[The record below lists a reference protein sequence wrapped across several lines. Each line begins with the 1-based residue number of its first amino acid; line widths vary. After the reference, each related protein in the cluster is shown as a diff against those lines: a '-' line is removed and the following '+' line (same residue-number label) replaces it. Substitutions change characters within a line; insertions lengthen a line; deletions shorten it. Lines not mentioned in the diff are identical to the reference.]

1 MSKNIL
7 ETINNIFI
15 NYCTEHHLEY
25 KPKKERD
32 CIRLDISSLTEKSIV
47 KLYHT
52 TGKILIQGKK
62 NALKEELE
70 NLKQNVETDPK
81 KYLDI
86 DLTPKIPTHVRYTI
100 TTNRLQ
106 DSIKNSLSNLEGT
119 LNIEQNPNDS
129 IIYRASIEREISKVV
144 LTQYTNGTLF
154 IQGKTE
160 LLFNEVCDNI
170 EKIAN
175 PSETEVIIRY
185 ISNNESALK
194 EFSEKDTPLLQENAK
209 NEVNQKL
216 GDVFNYLDDYNKKQF
231 IAAQCLC
238 NYKLDLP
245 EYSAVVMPASKGF
258 EGFIKKLLI
267 DIQLV
272 PSNYFARRGATFTPI
287 TDRNNKKRKN
297 LCNRDN
303 KMDAFLN
310 KISVDLNHYRNF
322 IMHSDPSVLT
332 IINKIEDAI
341 TKVDEIFKDTKYIF
355 DYFNSLFNWV

>member
-7 ETINNIFI
+7 EIMKNIFI

-25 KPKKERD
+25 EQKEERD

-52 TGKILIQGKK
+52 GKILIQGKK
-62 NALKEELE
+62 NTLNEELE
-70 NLKQNVETDPK
+70 SLKQNIDTDPK
-81 KYLDI
+81 KYLGV
-86 DLTPKIPTHVRYTI
+86 DLIPTHIRYTI

-119 LNIEQNPNDS
+119 LNIDQNLNDS
-129 IIYRASIEREISKVV
+129 IIYRASIEREISKIV
-144 LTQYTNGTLF
+144 LTQYSNGTLL

-175 PSETEVIIRY
+175 PSETEVIVRY
-185 ISNNESALK
+185 ISNNEAALR

-272 PSNYFARRGATFTPI
+272 PSNYFNKRGATFTPL
-287 TDRNNKKRKN
+287 TDRKNQTRRN
-297 LCNRDN
+297 LCTRN
-303 KMDAFLN
+303 KQMDSFLK
-310 KISVDLNHYRNF
+310 KINVDLDHFRNF
-322 IMHSDPSVLT
+322 MMHSDPSVLT
-332 IINKIEDAI
+332 IINNINDAI
-341 TKVDEIFKDTKYIF
+341 IKVDDIIKETKYIF

>member
-1 MSKNIL
+1 MK
-7 ETINNIFI
+7 NIFI
-15 NYCTEHHLEY
+15 NYSREHHLEY
-25 KPKKERD
+25 NQKEERD

-52 TGKILIQGKK
+52 GKILIQGQE
-62 NALKEELE
+62 NTLKEELK
-70 NLKQNVETDPK
+70 NLKQNIENDPK
-81 KYLDI
+81 KYLGV
-86 DLTPKIPTHVRYTI
+86 DLIPKIPTHVRYTI

-106 DSIKNSLSNLEGT
+106 DSIKTSLSSLEGT
-119 LNIEQNPNDS
+119 LNIDQILNDS
-129 IIYRASIEREISKVV
+129 IIYRASIAREISKVV

-160 LLFNEVCDNI
+160 LLFDEVCDNI

-175 PSETEVIIRY
+175 PSETEVIVRY
-185 ISNNESALK
+185 ISNNEAALR

-216 GDVFNYLDDYNKKQF
+216 GGAFNYLDDYNKKQF
-231 IAAQCLC
+231 IVAQCLC

-245 EYSAVVMPASKGF
+245 EYSALVMPASKGF

-267 DIQLV
+267 DIQIV
-272 PSNYFARRGATFTPI
+272 PSNHFAGRGATFSPL
-287 TDRNNKKRKN
+287 TDRKNPKRRN
-297 LCNRDN
+297 LCNIDKN
-303 KMDAFLN
+303 METFLN
-310 KISVDLNHYRNF
+310 KINVSLNLYRHF
-322 IMHSDPSVLT
+322 MMHSDPSVLT

-355 DYFNSLFNWV
+355 DYFNLLFNWVK

>member
-7 ETINNIFI
+7 EVMKKIFI
-15 NYCTEHHLEY
+15 DYCNKKQLECEQ
-25 KPKKERD
+25 KEEKD

-47 KLYHT
+47 KLYYT
-52 TGKILIQGKK
+52 RRILIQGKQNK
-62 NALKEELE
+62 LKEELE
-70 NLKQNVETDPK
+70 NLKQNIKNDPQ
-81 KYLDI
+81 KYFGI
-86 DLTPKIPTHVRYTI
+86 DLVPKTPTHVRYTI
-100 TTNRLQ
+100 TTNQLQ
-106 DSIKNSLSNLEGT
+106 DSIKKSLSNLEGT
-119 LNIEQNPNDS
+119 LNIVQTPNDS
-129 IIYRASIEREISKVV
+129 TIYRASIEREISKVV

-160 LLFNEVCDNI
+160 LLLDEICDNI

-175 PSETEVIIRY
+175 PSETEVIVRY
-185 ISNNESALK
+185 ISNNEAALI
-194 EFSEKDTPLLQENAK
+194 EFSKKDTPLLQENAK
-209 NEVNQKL
+209 NEVTQKL

-245 EYSAVVMPASKGF
+245 EYSAIVMPASKGF

-272 PSNYFARRGATFTPI
+272 PSNHFNTRGATFSPL
-287 TDRNNKKRKN
+287 TDRNNQKRKK

-310 KISVDLNHYRNF
+310 KINVDLNHYRNF
-322 IMHSDPSVLT
+322 MMHSDPSAITV
-332 IINKIEDAI
+332 INDIKDAI
-341 TKVDEIFKDTKYIF
+341 TKVNDIFKGTKYIF
-355 DYFNSLFNWV
+355 DYFNLLFNWV

>member
-1 MSKNIL
+1 MK
-7 ETINNIFI
+7 NIFI

-25 KPKKERD
+25 EQKEERD
-32 CIRLDISSLTEKSIV
+32 CIRLDLSSLTEKSIV
-47 KLYHT
+47 KLYN

-62 NALKEELE
+62 NKLNKELE
-70 NLKQNVETDPK
+70 KLKQNIETDHK
-81 KYLDI
+81 KYLGI
-86 DLTPKIPTHVRYTI
+86 NLIPKIPTHVRYTI

-119 LNIEQNPNDS
+119 LNIDQNLNDS
-129 IIYRASIEREISKVV
+129 VIYQASIEREISKIV
-144 LTQYTNGTLF
+144 LTQYTNGTLL

-160 LLFNEVCDNI
+160 LLFDEVCDNI
-170 EKIAN
+170 EKMAN
-175 PSETEVIIRY
+175 PSETEVIVRY
-185 ISNNESALK
+185 ISNNEAALR

-216 GDVFNYLDDYNKKQF
+216 CDAFNYLDGYNKKQF

-245 EYSAVVMPASKGF
+245 EYSALVMPASKGF

-272 PSNYFARRGATFTPI
+272 PSNYFNKRGATFTPL
-287 TDRNNKKRKN
+287 TDRNNQKRKN
-297 LCNRDN
+297 LCKRN
-303 KMDAFLN
+303 KNMDAFLK
-310 KISVDLNHYRNF
+310 KINVDLDHFRNF
-322 IMHSDPSVLT
+322 MMHSDPSVLT
-332 IINKIEDAI
+332 IINNINDAI
-341 TKVDEIFKDTKYIF
+341 IKVDDIFKETKYIF

>member
-1 MSKNIL
+1 MSEKIL
-7 ETINNIFI
+7 KATNNIFI
-15 NYCTEHHLEY
+15 KYCREHHLEY
-25 KPKKERD
+25 EQKEETD

-47 KLYHT
+47 KLYNS
-52 TGKILIQGKK
+52 GKILIQGKENK
-62 NALKEELE
+62 LKEELK
-70 NLKQNVETDPK
+70 NLKQNIEIDPK

-86 DLTPKIPTHVRYTI
+86 DLIPKIPTHVKYTI

-119 LNIEQNPNDS
+119 LRIIQNPNDS
-129 IIYRASIEREISKVV
+129 IIYRALIGRETSKVI

-160 LLFNEVCDNI
+160 LLFDEVCDNI

-175 PSETEVIIRY
+175 PSETEVIVRY
-185 ISNNESALK
+185 ISNNETALK
-194 EFSEKDTPLLQENAK
+194 EFSEKDTPILQENAK

-216 GDVFNYLDDYNKKQF
+216 GDVFNYLDEYNKKQF

-245 EYSAVVMPASKGF
+245 EYSAVVMPVSKGF

-272 PSNYFARRGATFTPI
+272 PSNYFNKRGATFTPL
-287 TDRNNKKRKN
+287 TDRNNQKRIN
-297 LCNRDN
+297 LCKRD
-303 KMDAFLN
+303 KQMDPFLK
-310 KISVDLNHYRNF
+310 KINVDLDHFRNF
-322 IMHSDPSVLT
+322 MMHSDPSVLT
-332 IINKIEDAI
+332 IINNINDAI
-341 TKVDEIFKDTKYIF
+341 IKVDDIFKETKYIF